1 MAGFTFNGIGA
12 SDSYYMLKELP
23 GHLCRCCKKSDMA
36 VMELRMKVRIV
47 YIPTITLYKKYA
59 VVCPKCKEGF
69 YITEEQK
76 NYLLNHDSSCLEITA
91 EGVRILA
98 EEDQKNSALL
108 PDAGEVEEEQ
118 PMDDA
123 TEAPTDLEDEESE
136 TEDQEALT
144 CPQCHAEIA
153 EGALFCMKC
162 GCKLDRAMD
171 EKAESIETFIAQ
183 VEDLAENKEKD
194 NVQEPA
200 DDHGQTP
207 VAKFDVAP
215 QPSPFTY
222 TKAKVCP
229 ECGMHATGDKTVCS
243 ICGTKL
249 E

>member
-23 GHLCRCCKKSDMA
+23 GHLCRSCKKSDMA

-69 YITEEQK
+69 YISEEQK
-76 NYLLNHDSSCLEITA
+76 NYLLNHDSSCLEITG

-98 EEDQKNSALL
+98 EEEQKNSALL

-118 PMDDA
+118 PVDDA
-123 TEAPTDLEDEESE
+123 IEAPTNLEDEEPE
-136 TEDQEALT
+136 TEEQEALT

-162 GCKLDRAMD
+162 GCKLERAMD
-171 EKAESIETFIAQ
+171 EKNGNIATFIAQ

-194 NVQEPA
+194 NMQEPA
-200 DDHGQTP
+200 DDQGQTP
-207 VAKFDVAP
+207 VAKINVAP
-215 QPSPFTY
+215 QPSPFKY
-222 TKAKVCP
+222 TKPKVCP